1 MRILVTRPQ
10 PGAART
16 ARALRER
23 GHAPIVAPLLQIE
36 ILAEIDPDTGSWNA
50 ILLTSANALCGIGK
64 FASRRELHDL
74 PIFAIGD
81 ATAKTA
87 RDNGFTNVTS
97 ADGNVDDLV
106 DLVASRLK
114 PPARFLYV
122 AGEERAGDL
131 AGALRAR
138 NFEVDLVVV
147 YRLVGAKLLPEP
159 ATAALGG
166 DIDGVLH
173 FSCQSAAAFINA
185 ARNSRLLEAALT
197 RPVHFCMSEQ
207 VAAPLRAAGAA
218 NIRVAARP
226 DEQGLL
232 ELCR

>member
-1 MRILVTRPQ
+1 LRILVTRPQ
-10 PGAART
+10 PGAEQT

-23 GHAPIVAPLLQIE
+23 GHEPIVAPLLQIE
-36 ILAEIDPDTGSWNA
+36 ILAEIDPDTGSWDA

-64 FASRRELHDL
+64 FASHSERDV
-74 PIFAIGD
+74 PIFAVGD
-81 ATAKTA
+81 ATAKAA

-97 ADGNVDDLV
+97 AGGTLNDLIN
-106 DLVASRLK
+106 LVASRLK
-114 PPARFLYV
+114 PPARLLYV

-138 NFEVDLVVV
+138 NFEVDLVVA

-159 ATAALGG
+159 ATAALDG

-173 FSCQSAAAFINA
+173 FSQQSAAAFLNA
-185 ARNSRLLEAALT
+185 ARNSCLLEAALT
-197 RPVHFCMSEQ
+197 KPVHFCMSEQ

-218 NIRVAARP
+218 TIRVASRS

-232 ELCR
+232 ELCG

>member
-1 MRILVTRPQ
+1 
-10 PGAART
+10 
-16 ARALRER
+16 LRER
-23 GHAPIVAPLLQIE
+23 GHEPIVSPLLQIE
-36 ILAEIDPDTGSWNA
+36 SLVEIDPDAGSWNA

-64 FASRRELHDL
+64 FASRRDV
-74 PIFAIGD
+74 PIFAVGE
-81 ATAKTA
+81 ATAKAA
-87 RDNGFTNVTS
+87 RDAGFTNVTS
-97 ADGNVDDLV
+97 AGGTLNDL
-106 DLVASRLK
+106 DNLVASRLK
-114 PPARFLYV
+114 PPARLLYV

-159 ATAALGG
+159 ATVALGG
-166 DIDGVLH
+166 EIDGVLH
-173 FSCQSAAAFINA
+173 FSRQSAAAFLNA
-185 ARNSRLLEAALT
+185 ARNSRLLEAGLT
-197 RPVHFCMSEQ
+197 KPVHFCMSEQ

-232 ELCR
+232 ELCG

>member
-10 PGAART
+10 PSAAQT

-23 GHAPIVAPLLQIE
+23 GHEPIVAPLLQIE
-36 ILAEIDPDTGSWNA
+36 ILAEIDPDTGAWDA

-64 FASRRELHDL
+64 FASRRELRDL
-74 PIFAIGD
+74 PIFAVGD
-81 ATAKTA
+81 ATAKA
-87 RDNGFTNVTS
+87 AYDAGFTNVTS
-97 ADGNVDDLV
+97 AAGTLNDLA

-114 PPARFLYV
+114 PPARLLYV

-138 NFEVDLVVV
+138 NFEIDLVVV
-147 YRLVGAKLLPEP
+147 YRLVGAKLLPQP
-159 ATAALGG
+159 AAAALGG
-166 DIDGVLH
+166 NIDGVLH
-173 FSCQSAAAFINA
+173 FSQQSAAAFLNVT
-185 ARNSRLLEAALT
+185 RNSRLLEAALT
-197 RPVHFCMSEQ
+197 KPVHFCMSEQ

-218 NIRVAARP
+218 NVRVAARP

-232 ELCR
+232 ELCG